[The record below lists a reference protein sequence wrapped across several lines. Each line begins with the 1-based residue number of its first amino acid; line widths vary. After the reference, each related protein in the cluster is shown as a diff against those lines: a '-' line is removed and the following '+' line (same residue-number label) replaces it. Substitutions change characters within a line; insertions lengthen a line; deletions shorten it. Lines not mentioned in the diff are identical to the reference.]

1 MSIFEA
7 GESRELLSEDVPVK
21 MPELPPTLRVYTMQQ
36 FKAFGDA
43 TRDRILSIIKHEP
56 LTAKQIG
63 TRLSIPP
70 GTVGHHLQVLEEAG
84 LAQVVARRL
93 VRGIVAKYYTR
104 TARLFQFDYPPEVT
118 PGGEIPLKFLTD
130 AREELAD
137 ALMAQDGN
145 VKDVL
150 TNPEDDIVCATG
162 FPHARLSHERAREF
176 SQRLGA
182 LLKEFATAAPDPDGQ
197 VYALSTAFFL
207 APPYLQST
215 NASAPVSSAQ
225 EEE

>member
-63 TRLSIPP
+63 TRLGIPP

-93 VRGIVAKYYTR
+93 VRGIVSHQAARSRSSFLLTPAKNWLTR
-104 TARLFQFDYPPEVT
+104 
-118 PGGEIPLKFLTD
+118 
-130 AREELAD
+130 
-137 ALMAQDGN
+137 
-145 VKDVL
+145 
-150 TNPEDDIVCATG
+150 
-162 FPHARLSHERAREF
+162 
-176 SQRLGA
+176 
-182 LLKEFATAAPDPDGQ
+182 
-197 VYALSTAFFL
+197 
-207 APPYLQST
+207 
-215 NASAPVSSAQ
+215 
-225 EEE
+225 